1 MRGRNPVSSAQE
13 FPLGQDIRARVIE
26 TPPTGAGFIGG
37 DALVEQVC
45 EWRGSATARRL
56 AVARAAAGDRLHD
69 IALFVPA
76 TTALAS
82 RSACADV
89 AGNDDPA
96 LPA

>member
-1 MRGRNPVSSAQE
+1 MSSAQE

-69 IALFVPA
+69 IALLVPT